1 MEQDDAP
8 AAMGSAQARQRL
20 LAIFGQVQAYIFQ
33 VEMLKRCDPLALLPL
48 VGSLK
53 LNALTIR
60 MLRRKLGGALIE
72 QAQHQQTPLA
82 CALTMAL
89 EYAEVEGERVLRA
102 VDDVNLAGPEGFFR
116 ATMRLDEPC
125 EYHVRVHLDTY
136 GGPIDA
142 EVQFLHDAEN
152 FLKQLNYCHLIT
164 GFEAGLDALESVA
177 RFLTRTV
184 GSGIVVPPELC
195 DPTHPC
201 SVCFEELCVTANQG
215 EAVHR
220 RLLECTCDHITR
232 QMAVRVANID
242 IARHLPHALSVAS
255 ERRAAAEAALR
266 ALEARRVQGH
276 NGKSAGTEDPT
287 QQVASRLLESHHV
300 FKPASRCLYA
310 VSELKFW
317 LASTKHGDM
326 GQPRAIDT
334 FTENLETLDKQEKFF
349 HLQAATVEL
358 ALFGRTLDHF
368 DRLFADQ
375 LLGLDVIDGML
386 VGSCAVSPDDH
397 IEALIKACYTH
408 HMSAPLLQRLMDPDT
423 SNREALKQLL
433 GRIGVDTDDGAG
445 ELGDALDV
453 DLDNLGGAPPVN
465 STPCGEDALCRTVSE
480 ERPWDKLL
488 ERATA
493 DASQRRR
500 MYAERLSKRSIASL
514 GRCVREQRRELEKT
528 LRVNVYGEVLLHTYV
543 SSYNGFCARRGFC
556 AAVSRAGTI
565 IDNRSSTSAFDSHQ
579 FMKAAL
585 LRHPIDQS
593 LMPSITHKFFELING
608 PVFDNA
614 GHNFAQPPNTALYY
628 SVENV
633 GLLPHL
639 KEELARFM
647 ITAAKGDWSISEF
660 QRFYCFEGVTGVTA
674 TQRLAWKYIGELILA
689 AAVFSSVF
697 HCGEVRLLRADRT
710 YPDSS
715 GAQRCVSGI
724 YITYEASCPLVAV
737 LSAAPHGAIGA
748 ETVVIY
754 DSDVFS
760 LLYAV
765 LQQLA
770 PGSGAN

>member
-1 MEQDDAP
+1 MEQDDSST
-8 AAMGSAQARQRL
+8 AMGNAQARQRL

-33 VEMLKRCDPLALLPL
+33 VEILKRCDPSALQPL
-48 VGSLK
+48 IGALK

-60 MLRRKLGGALIE
+60 KLKRKLGGALME
-72 QAQHQQTPLA
+72 QARHQQTPLA
-82 CALTMAL
+82 CALAMAL
-89 EYAEVEGERVLRA
+89 EYAHVEGERVLRA
-102 VDDVNLAGPEGFFR
+102 ADNVTIVGAEGFFR
-116 ATMRLDEPC
+116 ATMKLDDPC
-125 EYHVRVHLDTY
+125 EYHVRVHLETY

-164 GFEAGLDALESVA
+164 GFGAGLAALENVA
-177 RFLTRTV
+177 SFLTRTV

-232 QMAVRVANID
+232 QMSVRVANID
-242 IARHLPHALSVAS
+242 IARHLPHALSVS
-255 ERRAAAEAALR
+255 VERRAAAEAALK
-266 ALEARRVQGH
+266 ALEARRVSGH
-276 NGKSAGTEDPT
+276 NKNDNTEDPT
-287 QQVASRLLESHHV
+287 HLVASRLLEAHNV

-317 LASTKHGDM
+317 LASAKHCDEGP
-326 GQPRAIDT
+326 PRAIDT
-334 FTENLETLDKQEKFF
+334 FTENLETLNKQEKFF

-358 ALFGRTLDHF
+358 ALFGRTFDHF
-368 DRLFADQ
+368 ERIFADS
-375 LLGLDVIDGML
+375 LIGLDVIDGML
-386 VGSCAVSPDDH
+386 VGSCAVSPDDY

-408 HMSAPLLQRLMDPDT
+408 HMSTPLLQRLTDPDT

-433 GRIGVDTDDGAG
+433 GRIGVETNSGSA
-445 ELGDALDV
+445 ELGGNLEI
-453 DLDNLGGAPPVN
+453 DLDTMGCNPQVNTPSDEGALGKP
-465 STPCGEDALCRTVSE
+465 VSE
-480 ERPWDKLL
+480 ERPWDKLF
-488 ERATA
+488 ERASA

-500 MYAERLSKRSIASL
+500 MYAERLSKRSLASL
-514 GRCVREQRRELEKT
+514 GRCVREQRKELEKT
-528 LRVNVYGEVLLHTYV
+528 LRVNVYGDVLLHTYV
-543 SSYNGFCARRGFC
+543 LSYNGFCARRGFC
-556 AAVSRAGTI
+556 EAVSGAGTI
-565 IDNRSSTSAFDSHQ
+565 IDNRSSTSSFDSHQ

-647 ITAAKGDWSISEF
+647 VTAAKGDWSISEF

-710 YPDSS
+710 YPNTN
-715 GAQRCVSGI
+715 GAQRCASGI
-724 YITYEASCPLVAV
+724 YITYETSCPLVAV
-737 LSAAPHGAIGA
+737 LSVAPNGVIGE

-760 LLYAV
+760 LLYTV